1 MSKKTLKTY
10 REKRNFRQTTEPKD
24 SLGSPANHPK
34 FVIQKHA
41 SRALHYDLR
50 LEDEG
55 VLKSWALPKGPST
68 DSAKKQLAIETEDHP
83 LEYADFEGIIPPG
96 NYGAGKVIIWDTGTF
111 RNLKDIPLSEALK
124 NGEATV
130 WLDGKKLQG
139 GYALIRTNYRGK
151 KSWLF
156 IKMKDEMAQPGRI
169 ITDELPSS
177 VVSDRTIEEL
187 AEQKK

>member
-1 MSKKTLKTY
+1 MSKKTLKPY
-10 REKRNFRQTTEPKD
+10 HNKRDFSQTTEPKG
-24 SLGSPANHPK
+24 SLGSPSNYPK

-111 RNLKDIPLSEALK
+111 RNLKDITLSEALK

-156 IKMKDEMAQPGRI
+156 IKMKDQMAQPGRI
-169 ITDELPSS
+169 ITDELPKS
-177 VVSDRTIEEL
+177 VVSNKTIEEL
-187 AEQKK
+187 TEQEK